1 MTRWRLCNIASTLRS
16 MELDERNLDARQ
28 LKGMGTGELVRH
40 ALEETR
46 LLVKAE
52 LLHAKQEL
60 RDEVKGAKTAGVLLG
75 ITLGLGISALSML
88 FVALALA
95 LPLSEP
101 LAVLVVAAALLVICG
116 GLAAVAVKRL
126 PKRPLRRTQ
135 ERLRDDFRR
144 AREELQ

>member
-1 MTRWRLCNIASTLRS
+1 MEQTERDLDRSQLRS
-16 MELDERNLDARQ
+16 
-28 LKGMGTGELVRH
+28 MGTGELVRH

-75 ITLGLGISALSML
+75 VTLGLALSALTLL

-95 LPLSEP
+95 LPLAEP
-101 LAVLVVAAALLVICG
+101 LAVVLVAVALLVIG
-116 GLAAVAVKRL
+116 GVLAAIAWRRL
-126 PKRPLRRTQ
+126 PKKPMARTQ
-135 ERLRDDFRR
+135 SRLSQDLSMAKERLV
-144 AREELQ
+144 